1 MPLDPVT
8 GAALATGAASFLGGV
23 FNNRSSAR
31 EAERNRRF
39 TERMSSTAAQRSVED
54 YRRAGLNPALAY
66 ERTAS
71 TPGGSVAQFDD
82 PVGKG
87 ISSGMQAR
95 ELAKQLELADATIEK
110 TRFEAKSAEKEALI
124 RENTW
129 QEEVK
134 ARLQESRFR
143 QEVQP
148 VNMRIRLLDEVM
160 QRYSVPGM
168 TRSLLSWLRESSR
181 GVDLPPGMQR
191 GRGPAMKFE
200 SALPSVNKNPSPYQH
215 EMRR

>member
-1 MPLDPVT
+1 MDPLSL
-8 GAALATGAASFLGGV
+8 ASAATGALSFAGGL
-23 FNNRSSAR
+23 FTNRSSAR

-39 TERMSSTAAQRSVED
+39 QERMSSTAAQRAVAD
-54 YRRAGLNPALAY
+54 YRAAGLNPALAY
-66 ERTAS
+66 ERPSS
-71 TPGGSVAQFDD
+71 TPGGSVAQFED
-82 PVGKG
+82 PVQKG
-87 ISSGMQAR
+87 VSSGMEAQR
-95 ELAKQLELADATIEK
+95 VRKDLELADATIEK
-110 TRFEAKSAEKEALI
+110 TRYEAKSAEKEALI

-181 GVDLPPGMQR
+181 GVELPPGLQR

-200 SALPSVNKNPSPYQH
+200 SALPSRNPDPSPYRH